1 MRTTIVTLSLYSSS
15 GGPAKSVA
23 AFQRALDAEVVS
35 WADGRLLETET
46 LIWNKCH
53 VVSAVR
59 TPLLRK
65 LAYPSGAGLPTAE
78 EAIAR
83 SDLVSCH
90 LFWKFHAQ
98 YGGAMAR
105 RHGVPYWFVAH
116 GALDP
121 YVFESD
127 RIAKWAFLKAGGRRF
142 LERAAAVVCATQREY
157 DKLRHFVPQARPA
170 IIPWPL
176 DESDFR
182 NRDPER
188 RRATRRQ
195 LGIADEAVVFL
206 AFGRLDPM
214 KRPLETIAA
223 FADGSPSD
231 AHLLLVGNEFGVS
244 RRACEERARA
254 LNVRDR
260 VHVMGPAYGN
270 ARHDFIDASD
280 VYVSLSRRENFNFTA
295 AEALAAGVPVILS
308 PGNDLSPALQQ
319 AGCGWFLN
327 SLDDA
332 AEAFSTV
339 ARSSAADRSDKGKN
353 GSAWAEAN
361 LRYRTF
367 ASRLRAFAAEIATC
381 R

>member
-1 MRTTIVTLSLYSSS
+1 MRTTVVTLSLYPSS

-35 WADGRLLETET
+35 WADGRLIETEK
-46 LIWNKCH
+46 LIWTKCH

-65 LAYPSGAGLPTAE
+65 LAYPSGPGLSTAE

-98 YGGAMAR
+98 YGGAMAQR
-105 RHGVPYWFVAH
+105 NGVPYWFVPH

-127 RIAKWAFLKAGGRRF
+127 KIAKWAFLKAGGRRF

-170 IIPWPL
+170 VIPWPL

-182 NRDPER
+182 DRDPER
-188 RRATRRQ
+188 RRATRQ
-195 LGIADEAVVFL
+195 KLGIGEEAVVFL

-223 FADGSPSD
+223 FAAGGPSD
-231 AHLLLVGNEFGVS
+231 SHLLLVGNEFGVS
-244 RRACEERARA
+244 RRACEDQAQA
-254 LNVRDR
+254 VNVRDR
-260 VHVMGPAYGN
+260 VHVIGPAYGA
-270 ARHDFIDASD
+270 ARHDFIDAAD

-295 AEALAAGVPVILS
+295 AEALASGVPVMLS
-308 PGNDLSPALQQ
+308 PGNDLSPALQ
-319 AGCGWFLN
+319 AEGCGWFLN
-327 SLDDA
+327 SLNDA
-332 AEAFSTV
+332 AEAF
-339 ARSSAADRSDKGKN
+339 ALAGRSSADDRSVKGDN
-353 GSAWAEAN
+353 GRRWAEKN
-361 LRYRTF
+361 LRYHTF
-367 ASRLRAFAAEIATC
+367 ESRVRAFAAEVAGLT
-381 R
+381 